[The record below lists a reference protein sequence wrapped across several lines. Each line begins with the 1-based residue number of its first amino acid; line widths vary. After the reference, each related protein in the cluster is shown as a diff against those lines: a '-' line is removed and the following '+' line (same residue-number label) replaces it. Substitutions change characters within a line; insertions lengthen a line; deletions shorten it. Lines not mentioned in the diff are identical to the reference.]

1 MNTDKTRGEVMVL
14 GLGGQNILSQIIEG
28 AKHTILPLCPL
39 NFLNIEGAAAPS
51 APPITTPLDKFEKI
65 EKCRKNLNMS

>member
-1 MNTDKTRGEVMVL
+1 MVL

-39 NFLNIEGAAAPS
+39 SFPNIGGAAAPS
-51 APPITTPLDKFEKI
+51 PPPITTPLDGWELGKYDHFFNFI
-65 EKCRKNLNMS
+65 TF